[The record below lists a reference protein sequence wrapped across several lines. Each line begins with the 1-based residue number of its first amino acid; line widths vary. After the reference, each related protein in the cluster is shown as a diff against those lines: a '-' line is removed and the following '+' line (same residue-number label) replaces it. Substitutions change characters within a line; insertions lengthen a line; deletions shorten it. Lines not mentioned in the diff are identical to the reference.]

1 MAEPFDGITFFRT
14 GDRESVVGF
23 YRDRL
28 GCVVWREQPDC
39 TILHRDGYALGF
51 CAVEPRPTG
60 WVPDEREGEEATR
73 KQPDPVETEGCLT
86 FLHDDRAGV
95 GADYE
100 SLADVADG
108 EPRYNES
115 YDIYQFFAED
125 PEGRT
130 VEVQTFE

>member
-14 GDRESVVGF
+14 GDRDEVVAF

-28 GCVVWREQPDC
+28 DCTVWREQPDC

-51 CAVEPRPTG
+51 CAVESGPTEAT
-60 WVPDEREGEEATR
+60 PNERADEATR
-73 KQPDPVETEGCLT
+73 ETQPVETEGCLT

-95 GADYE
+95 DAAYE
-100 SLADVADG
+100 SLTDVADA
-108 EPRYNES
+108 EPRYNET
-115 YDIYQFFAED
+115 YAIYQFFATD

>member
-14 GDRESVVGF
+14 GDRESVVAF

-28 GCVVWREQPDC
+28 GCTVWREQPDC
-39 TILHRDGYALGF
+39 TVLHRGGYALGF
-51 CAVEPRPTG
+51 CA
-60 WVPDEREGEEATR
+60 RE
-73 KQPDPVETEGCLT
+73 PVETEGCLT

-95 GADYE
+95 DADYE
-100 SLADVADG
+100 ALADVADG
-108 EPRYNES
+108 EPRHNET
-115 YDIYQFFAED
+115 YEIYQFFAED

>member
-14 GDRESVVGF
+14 GNRDEVVGF

-28 GCVVWREQPDC
+28 GCAVWREQPEC
-39 TILHRDGYALGF
+39 TIIHRDGYALGF
-51 CAVEPRPTG
+51 CDVESPQAVQA
-60 WVPDEREGEEATR
+60 DEATSES
-73 KQPDPVETEGCLT
+73 VETEGCLT

-95 GADYE
+95 DADYE
-100 SLADVADG
+100 TLADVADG
-108 EPRYNES
+108 EPRYNET